1 MKAFVLTEFDVPAR
15 FLDVPAPVP
24 GDHDLLVRVH
34 ATSVNPVDHLIRS
47 GFFRTV
53 EEHRFPAVFGRDVA
67 GVVEQVGRSVTRYEV
82 GDRVYGFVKRSYI
95 GDGTFAELVVV
106 PEDRFVGP
114 VPRGLSMAQS
124 GVLAQSGITALECV
138 DAVPSSA
145 GDIVLVNGA
154 TGGVGTF
161 AVQIAAARGCEV
173 IATAR
178 TPEQMALVRS
188 LGATHVVDW
197 SAGELVE
204 QVRTFAPGGV
214 DGFVDLVKHA
224 PSMKMGVGEDEAH
237 RLFAELCRG
246 LLRDGGRASSVTNG
260 GVPELLGGIV
270 CANVHSTPTP
280 ESIARLTE
288 LVESGSVVAPIHG
301 TVDFDDIE
309 VAFERLDAG
318 PALGKI
324 SVVLEQGSTA

>member
-1 MKAFVLTEFDVPAR
+1 MLRGDPRIARLMGGVGLTKPKTRIAGVDAAGRIQAVAADVHGLR
-15 FLDVPAPVP
+15 P
-24 GDHDLLVRVH
+24 GD
-34 ATSVNPVDHLIRS
+34 
-47 GFFRTV
+47 
-53 EEHRFPAVFGRDVA
+53 EVFGF
-67 GVVEQVGRSVTRYEV
+67 TR
-82 GDRVYGFVKRSYI
+82 GA
-95 GDGTFAELVVV
+95 FAEYAIADAALVV
-106 PEDRFVGP
+106 PKP
-114 VPRGLSMAQS
+114 AGLSFEQAAAIPMAA
-124 GVLAQSGITALECV
+124 VTALHAIRDRGRV
-138 DAVPSSA
+138 QP
-145 GDIVLVNGA
+145 GQRVLVNGA
-154 TGGVGTF
+154 AGGVGTF